1 MDGPE
6 NMREDALI
14 ETLLGHVPIVDDVAG
29 PGDDCA
35 VLHRG
40 EGPLELLKT
49 DAIVEGVHWTAGTTP
64 KRIGWK
70 AVARVISDFAA
81 MGGKPKEFLITLV
94 IPRSTSI
101 DWLIQLYQ
109 GIGACLNQYGGVV
122 AGGETSSGPEG
133 SPIVISVAATGE
145 VLSDHLTLR
154 SGANAN
160 DMLFVTGKLG
170 GSITGKHLDFKP
182 RLKEAMWLTECFRP
196 TAMMDISDGLA
207 ADLPRLAAASG
218 CGVKFDLGRIPC
230 SDGTGIE
237 EALHDGEDYELLFAI
252 QSEKVEALLKA
263 WRKQFS
269 DLSLTAIG
277 KLCAKEKGMPLQG
290 GWDHFSEPVS

>member
-1 MDGPE
+1 MDRLE
-6 NMREDALI
+6 DMREDALI
-14 ETLLGHVPIVDDVAG
+14 ETLLGHVPVARAEAG

-35 VLHRG
+35 VLNRG

-49 DAIVEGVHWTAGTTP
+49 DAIVEGVHWSVGTDP
-64 KRIGWK
+64 KRVGWK

-81 MGGKPKEFLITLV
+81 MGGKPKEFLITL
-94 IPRSTSI
+94 IMPKSTTI
-101 DWLIQLYQ
+101 NWLIQLYQ

-122 AGGETSSGPEG
+122 AGGETSSSPEG

-145 VLSDHLTLR
+145 VLGDFLTLR

-160 DMLFVTGKLG
+160 DALLVTGSLG
-170 GSITGKHLDFKP
+170 GSIAGKHLDFKP
-182 RLKEAMWLTECFRP
+182 RLEQATWLTEHFRP

-218 CGVKFDLGRIPC
+218 CGVQFDRGRIPC
-230 SDGTGIE
+230 SDGSSIE
-237 EALHDGEDYELLFAI
+237 EALHDGEDYELLLAI
-252 QSEKVEALLKA
+252 QGEKVEDLLKA
-263 WRKQFS
+263 WREQFS

-277 KLCAKEKGMPLQG
+277 KLCREEDGMPLEG
-290 GWDHFSEPVS
+290 GWDHFSQPVS